1 MICMSLAE
9 ISSETANGFLTSQL
23 DPQNVPAFTIPNC
36 CSDGLTQ
43 DRQAVLLPMKLFYPD
58 VCPSVQF
65 LNITWENHPN
75 HCQ

>member
-23 DPQNVPAFTIPNC
+23 YPRNVPAFTTPNH

-43 DRQAVLLPMKLFYPD
+43 VRQAVLLLPVK
-58 VCPSVQF
+58 
-65 LNITWENHPN
+65 
-75 HCQ
+75 